1 MKPVL
6 ASVMTCLVGLLAA
19 APATAATLPDRI
31 AARGSLILGI
41 VPNYP
46 PMEFRDPASD
56 ALTGFDVDLGEA
68 LARKLGVK
76 VQWQET
82 AFEQML
88 PAVGTGRVDAI
99 LSGMSDLESRH
110 DAASFVDYLRS
121 GPQFFALA
129 GRAAEFADMQALCGK
144 AVGAS
149 RRTSFPKEIADWSA
163 AHCSDKAIAFVGT
176 EGSADARTQLR
187 QGRVDAAVQGNET
200 LSYVMGQEPN
210 AYALIGAP
218 IGAQLTGIAVAKDD
232 TALQNAIAGALDGLI
247 ADGSYK
253 TLLDKWRLSSNG
265 IEEASINAGQ

>member
-1 MKPVL
+1 MKTL
-6 ASVMTCLVGLLAA
+6 FTCLMACLAGLGPIGAA
-19 APATAATLPDRI
+19 SAAGSPARI
-31 AARGSLILGI
+31 AARGTLIFGI

-46 PMEFRDPASD
+46 PMEFRDPASN
-56 ALTGFDVDLGEA
+56 ALVGFDVDLGEA
-68 LARKLGVK
+68 LASKLGVK
-76 VQWQET
+76 AQWQET

-88 PAVGTGRVDAI
+88 PAVATGRVDAI
-99 LSGMSDLESRH
+99 LSGMSDLASRH

-121 GPQFFALA
+121 GPQFFSLA
-129 GRAAEFADMQALCGK
+129 GRAAEFADMKALCGK

-163 AHCSDKAIAFVGT
+163 AHCGDKAIAFVGT

-187 QGRVDAAVQGNET
+187 QGRIDAAVQGNET
-200 LSYVMGQEPN
+200 LSYVMAQEPN

-232 TALQNAIAGALDGLI
+232 ADLQNAIADAIDGLI

-253 TLLDKWRLSSNG
+253 ALIDKWRLSSNG
-265 IEEASINAGQ
+265 LEKASINAGQ

>member
-19 APATAATLPDRI
+19 APAKAATLPDRVT
-31 AARGSLILGI
+31 ARGSLIFGI

-46 PMEFRDPASD
+46 PMEFRDPASN
-56 ALTGFDVDLGEA
+56 ALVGFDVDLGEA
-68 LARKLGVK
+68 LAGKLGVK
-76 VQWQET
+76 AQWQET

-88 PAVGTGRVDAI
+88 PAVATGRVDAI
-99 LSGMSDLESRH
+99 LSGMSDLASRH

-121 GPQFFALA
+121 GPQFFSLA
-129 GRAAEFADMQALCGK
+129 SRAAEFADVQALCGK

-163 AHCSDKAIAFVGT
+163 AHCGAKAIAFVGT

-187 QGRVDAAVQGNET
+187 QGRIDAAVQGNET
-200 LSYVMGQEPN
+200 LSYVMAQEPN

-232 TALQNAIAGALDGLI
+232 AGLQNAIAGAVDGLI

-253 TLLDKWRLSSNG
+253 SLLEKWRLSSNG
-265 IEEASINAGQ
+265 IEKASINAGQ

>member
-1 MKPVL
+1 MKLVS
-6 ASVMTCLVGLLAA
+6 ASVMTCLVGLLAV
-19 APATAATLPDRI
+19 APATAAALPDRI
-31 AARGSLILGI
+31 VARGSLIFGI

-46 PMEFRDPASD
+46 PMEFRDPASN
-56 ALTGFDVDLGEA
+56 ALTGFDVALGEA

-76 VQWQET
+76 VEWQET

-88 PAVGTGRVDAI
+88 PAVATGRVDAI
-99 LSGMSDLESRH
+99 LSGMSDLASRH

-129 GRAAEFADMQALCGK
+129 GRSAEFADMQALCGK

-149 RRTSFPKEIADWSA
+149 RRTSFPKEIGDWSA
-163 AHCSDKAIAFVGT
+163 AHCGDKHISFVGT

-187 QGRVDAAVQGNET
+187 QGRIDAAVQGNET
-200 LSYVMGQEPN
+200 LSYVMTQEPN

-232 TALQNAIAGALDGLI
+232 AALQNAIAAALDGLI

-253 TLLDKWRLSSNG
+253 ALLEKWRLSSNG
-265 IEEASINAGQ
+265 IEKASINAGQ

>member
-1 MKPVL
+1 MKTLFACLIGCL
-6 ASVMTCLVGLLAA
+6 AGLLAVAPAPAA
-19 APATAATLPDRI
+19 APPDRI
-31 AARGSLILGI
+31 AARGSLIFGI

-46 PMEFRDPASD
+46 PMEFRDPASN
-56 ALTGFDVDLGEA
+56 ALVGFDVDLGEA

-76 VQWQET
+76 AQWQET

-99 LSGMSDLESRH
+99 LSGMSDLASRH

-129 GRAAEFADMQALCGK
+129 SRATEFADMRALCGK

-163 AHCSDKAIAFVGT
+163 AHCGAKAITFVGT

-187 QGRVDAAVQGNET
+187 QGRIDAAVQGNET
-200 LSYVMGQEPN
+200 LSYVMAQEPN
-210 AYALIGAP
+210 AYAPIGAP

-232 TALQNAIAGALDGLI
+232 AALQNAIAGAIDALI
-247 ADGSYK
+247 ADGAYK
-253 TLLDKWRLSSNG
+253 TLLEKWRLSSNG
-265 IEEASINAGQ
+265 IEKASINAGQ

>member
-1 MKPVL
+1 MKTLFACLIGCL
-6 ASVMTCLVGLLAA
+6 AGLGVIGAA
-19 APATAATLPDRI
+19 SAAGLPDRI
-31 AARGSLILGI
+31 ATRGSLIFGI

-46 PMEFRDPASD
+46 PMEFRDPASN
-56 ALTGFDVDLGEA
+56 ALVGFDVDLGEA
-68 LARKLGVK
+68 LAGKLGVK
-76 VQWQET
+76 AKWQET

-88 PAVGTGRVDAI
+88 PAVATGRVDAI
-99 LSGMSDLESRH
+99 LSGMSDLALRH

-121 GPQFFALA
+121 GPQFFSLA
-129 GRAAEFADMQALCGK
+129 SRAAEFADMQALCGK

-163 AHCSDKAIAFVGT
+163 AHCGAKAIAFVGT

-187 QGRVDAAVQGNET
+187 QGRIDAAVQGNET
-200 LSYVMGQEPN
+200 LSYVMAQEPN

-232 TALQNAIAGALDGLI
+232 AGLQNAIAGAVDGLI

-253 TLLDKWRLSSNG
+253 ALLDKWRLSSNG
-265 IEEASINAGQ
+265 IEKASINAGQ